1 MLKAIAA
8 ALMLL
13 AGVLVG
19 PLAHAADHGWRASWA
34 ASPAPPMPPGAKFP
48 ITTPSFNDQTVVQV
62 VRLSAGGRAV
72 RLRLSNEYGP
82 KPLAIGHARIALLG
96 PGGEPVAG
104 SGREVTFGSARTAT
118 VPPHA
123 PLVSDPVELKVPAL
137 ANLQVSLYLPGDTGP
152 CTCHALGL
160 EKGTVSPPGDFTD
173 KPFTPTAMV
182 DARAFLSAV
191 EVEGGKRG
199 PSIIA
204 FGDSI
209 TDGYLSSSD
218 KNRRWPDRLSERL
231 SKAGV
236 HAAVANEGI
245 GGNRVLSDGA
255 VAIFGDSALTRFD
268 RDVLSHP
275 GATHLI
281 VLEGVNDL
289 GGQPMPS
296 AQDLIAGYRQLLARA
311 HAHGIKVIFATVLPY
326 RGAAYFRDEGEA
338 ARLAINAWIRTN
350 READG
355 VIDFDKA
362 TRDSA
367 DPARMKK
374 ELQSGDWL
382 HPNDAGYRAMGD
394 AIDLK
399 LFR

>member
-1 MLKAIAA
+1 MKRFASALLLLTGLLISPVAQAA
-8 ALMLL
+8 ER
-13 AGVLVG
+13 
-19 PLAHAADHGWRASWA
+19 GWRVSWA

-48 ITTPSFNDQTVVQV
+48 IKTPGFNDQTVVQV
-62 VRLSAGGRAV
+62 VRLSAGGTRV
-72 RLRLSNEYGP
+72 RLRLSNEYGV
-82 KPLAIGHARIALLG
+82 KALAIGHARVALLG
-96 PGGEPVAG
+96 KDGAPLAG
-104 SGREVTFGSARTAT
+104 TEREVTFGGMRAASL
-118 VPPHA
+118 PPHA
-123 PLVSDPVELKVPAL
+123 PLLSDPVALDVPPL
-137 ANLQVSLYLPGDTGP
+137 ADLQVRLYLPGDTGP

-173 KPFTPTAMV
+173 KPFTPTGTV

-191 EVEGGKRG
+191 EVEGGSPG

-209 TDGYLSSSD
+209 TDGYQSSSD
-218 KNRRWPDRLSERL
+218 MNRRWPDRLAERL
-231 SKAGV
+231 TEAGV
-236 HAAVANEGI
+236 AAAVANEGI

-268 RDVLSHP
+268 RDVLAHA
-275 GATHLI
+275 GTTHLI

-289 GGQPMPS
+289 GGKPTPS
-296 AQDLIAGYRQLLARA
+296 ADELIAGYRQILARA

-326 RGAAYFRDEGEA
+326 KGAAYFRDEGEA
-338 ARLAINAWIRTN
+338 ARTAVNTWIRSN
-350 READG
+350 HEADG
-355 VIDFDKA
+355 VIDFDRA
-362 TRDSA
+362 MRDPA

-374 ELQSGDWL
+374 ALQSGDWL
-382 HPNDAGYRAMGD
+382 HPNDAGYRVMGD